1 MRVLRNPN
9 GFFSIDAMFAVTLLL
24 MIVLSFT
31 NVYEAR
37 TQMAELMGAKLEAQ
51 ALAEKIAG
59 IVNVVHA
66 GGENME
72 IRFRLPKFT
81 GGGFGYVV
89 HFNSLERCV
98 AVENA
103 QVWGTVIAT
112 VGMENVVMRYAG
124 ENVLY
129 SAQFENSLVARWG
142 EGVLENWIEVTVV

>member
-59 IVNVVHA
+59 IVNAVHA

-72 IRFRLPKFT
+72 IRFRLPELIE
-81 GGGFGYVV
+81 GRFGYVV
-89 HFNSLERCV
+89 YFNPLERCV
-98 AVENA
+98 VVENA
-103 QVWGTVIAT
+103 QAWGAASVTI
-112 VGMENVVMRYAG
+112 GMENVVM
-124 ENVLY
+124 VL
-129 SAQFENSLVARWG
+129 SSTWFENSLVARWG